1 MRYRHLTKEMRALV
15 KRELDSGKV
24 KVEDVIHNID
34 VEEFLSSRKSDVQ
47 VIEEPSWFWNGKIYT
62 STLGGELQYY
72 IDRYLFRKNK

>member
-1 MRYRHLTKEMRALV
+1 MKYRHLTKEMRALV

-24 KVEDVIHNID
+24 KVEDVIKNIET
-34 VEEFLSSRKSDVQ
+34 EEFLKYQNTEVV

>member
-24 KVEDVIHNID
+24 KVEDVIKNIET
-34 VEEFLSSRKSDVQ
+34 EEFLKYQNTEV
-47 VIEEPSWFWNGKIYT
+47 VIVEEPSWFWNGKIYT

>member
-24 KVEDVIHNID
+24 KVEDVIKNIET
-34 VEEFLSSRKSDVQ
+34 EEFLKYQNTKVV

>member
-15 KRELDSGKV
+15 KKELDSGKV
-24 KVEDVIHNID
+24 KVEDVIKNIET
-34 VEEFLSSRKSDVQ
+34 EEFLKYQNTKVV

>member
-24 KVEDVIHNID
+24 KVEDVIKNIKT
-34 VEEFLSSRKSDVQ
+34 EEFLKYQNTEVV

>member
-24 KVEDVIHNID
+24 KVEDVIKNIET
-34 VEEFLSSRKSDVQ
+34 EEFLKYQNSEV
-47 VIEEPSWFWNGKIYT
+47 VVVEEPSWFWNGKIYY
-62 STLGGELQYY
+62 SNLGGELQYY